1 MGVNYYNSGSLY
13 RRPASQNLQKTGKLT
28 LRKEIFSIFFRV
40 SILQHFSGSFLEN
53 ISRFG
58 NEKFRSLNETPISS
72 TKTDFLPTFFSG
84 TKTAHLNTK
93 FV

>member
-13 RRPASQNLQKTGKLT
+13 RRPASQNLQKTGNLA
-28 LRKEIFSIFFRV
+28 LAKEIFSDFFRV

-58 NEKFRSLNETPISS
+58 KEKFRSLNETHVSLIKS
-72 TKTDFLPTFFSG
+72 DFLPTFFSG
-84 TKTAHLNTK
+84 TKTAN
-93 FV
+93 